1 MSSSYDA
8 KSSDSVAGLVWC
20 PRTYRYPRRKWA
32 GLGEVLVV
40 MVVVVVIVVVQIV
53 VVGGGGS
60 GSSGSSSSSSS

>member
-8 KSSDSVAGLVWC
+8 KSSDSVAGLIWC

-40 MVVVVVIVVVQIV
+40 IVVVVVVVVIVVVVVQIV
-53 VVGGGGS
+53 VVVVK
-60 GSSGSSSSSSS
+60 

>member
-1 MSSSYDA
+1 MRSSYDA

-40 MVVVVVIVVVQIV
+40 MVVVVVVVVIVVVVQIVVVQIV
-53 VVGGGGS
+53 VVVVVK
-60 GSSGSSSSSSS
+60 